1 MFAHLMLRRASAVGV
16 VAMGALAACSA
27 SDSMT
32 NGRSSMS
39 LSFATQGAS
48 SSASIS
54 ASSIP
59 VTNGGHTLDLT
70 AVTLGITKV
79 ELHDVTKGEME
90 NEGCDDGHG
99 CNAVVATPLEV
110 TLSATGGVVTAGTS
124 LVPPGTYREIGVKVG
139 TVRLVGTYDTKAFDV
154 TLPVNVEREME
165 FKPPVTVGGASD
177 PARNVTI
184 AVPLSTW
191 LTNSDGTL
199 VDPAKLA
206 TDSSLRAAVAQRIR
220 ASFKAFR
227 DDNKNNRDDDND
239 EHRD

>member
-1 MFAHLMLRRASAVGV
+1 MFAHSLLRRTSAVGV

-27 SDSMT
+27 SDSLT
-32 NGRSSMS
+32 NSRSSMS
-39 LSFATQGAS
+39 LSFAARSTSS
-48 SSASIS
+48 SSASVS

-59 VTNGGHTLDLT
+59 VTIGGHSLDLT

-79 ELHDVTKGEME
+79 ELHSVVKGEME

-99 CNAVVATPLEV
+99 CGKMVATPVEV
-110 TLSATGGVVTAGTS
+110 TLSATGGVVSAGTS
-124 LVPPGTYREIGVKVG
+124 LVPPGTYKEIGVKVG
-139 TVRLVGTYDTKAFDV
+139 TVRLVGTYDSKAFDV

-191 LTNSDGTL
+191 LMNSDGTL

-206 TDSSLRAAVAQRIR
+206 TDASLRAAVAQRIR

-227 DDNKNNRDDDND
+227 DDNKNDKDDDND
-239 EHRD
+239 ER

>member
-1 MFAHLMLRRASAVGV
+1 MFAHSLLRRTSAVGV

-27 SDSMT
+27 SDSLT
-32 NGRSSMS
+32 NSRSSMS
-39 LSFATQGAS
+39 LSFAARSASS
-48 SSASIS
+48 SSASVS

-59 VTNGGHTLDLT
+59 VTIGGHSLDLT

-79 ELHDVTKGEME
+79 ELHSVVKGEME

-99 CNAVVATPLEV
+99 CGKMVATPVEV
-110 TLSATGGVVTAGTS
+110 TLSATGGVVSPGTS
-124 LVPPGTYREIGVKVG
+124 LVPPGTYKEIGVKVG
-139 TVRLVGTYDTKAFDV
+139 TVRLVGTYDSKAFDV

-191 LTNSDGTL
+191 LINSDGTL

-206 TDSSLRAAVAQRIR
+206 TDASLRAAVAQRIR

-227 DDNKNNRDDDND
+227 DDNKNDKDDDND
-239 EHRD
+239 ER

>member
-1 MFAHLMLRRASAVGV
+1 MFALSMLRRGSAVGV
-16 VAMGALAACSA
+16 VALGALAACSA

-32 NGRSSMS
+32 NNRSTMS
-39 LSFATQGAS
+39 LSFAAPS
-48 SSASIS
+48 AAARSASMS
-54 ASSIP
+54 ASLVP

-79 ELHDVTKGEME
+79 ELHSVAKGEME

-99 CNAVVATPLEV
+99 CGKLVPTPVEV

-124 LVPPGTYREIGVKVG
+124 LVPPGTYKEIGVKVG

-165 FKPPVTVGGASD
+165 FKPPVTVGGATD
-177 PARNVTI
+177 PQRNVTI
-184 AVPLSTW
+184 SVPLSTW

-206 TDSSLRAAVAQRIR
+206 TDATLRAAVAQRIR

-227 DDNKNNRDDDND
+227 DDKKSNHDDDND
-239 EHRD
+239 EQH

>member
-1 MFAHLMLRRASAVGV
+1 MFAHLALRRVSAVGV

-32 NGRSSMS
+32 NSRSAMS
-39 LSFATQGAS
+39 LSFAAQGAS
-48 SSASIS
+48 SSSASVS

-59 VTNGGHTLDLT
+59 VTTGGHTLDLT

-79 ELHDVTKGEME
+79 EQHNVTKGEME

-99 CNAVVATPLEV
+99 CGAVVPTPVEV
-110 TLSATGGVVTAGTS
+110 TLSATGGVVTAGTT

-139 TVRLVGTYDTKAFDV
+139 TVRLVGTYDSKAFDV

-191 LTNSDGTL
+191 LKNADGTL

-206 TDSSLRAAVAQRIR
+206 TDASLRAAVAQRIR
-220 ASFKAFR
+220 ASLKAFR
-227 DDNKNNRDDDND
+227 DDNKNDLDDDND
-239 EHRD
+239 EH

>member
-1 MFAHLMLRRASAVGV
+1 MFALSMLRRASAVGV

-27 SDSMT
+27 SDTMT
-32 NGRSSMS
+32 NSHSAMS
-39 LSFATQGAS
+39 LSFAAQGATS
-48 SSASIS
+48 SSASVS

-59 VTNGGHTLDLT
+59 VTTGGHTLDLT
-70 AVTLGITKV
+70 TVTLGITKV

-99 CNAVVATPLEV
+99 CGAVVATPVDV
-110 TLSATGGVVTAGTS
+110 TLSATGGVVTASTG
-124 LVPPGTYREIGVKVG
+124 LVPPGTYREIAVKVG
-139 TVRLVGTYDTKAFDV
+139 TVRLVGTYDSKAFDV
-154 TLPVNVEREME
+154 LLPVNVEREME
-165 FKPPVTVGGASD
+165 FKPPVTVGGATD

-206 TDSSLRAAVAQRIR
+206 TDASLRAAVAQRIR
-220 ASFKAFR
+220 ASLKAFR
-227 DDNKNNRDDDND
+227 DDNKNDKDDDND
-239 EHRD
+239 EH

>member
-1 MFAHLMLRRASAVGV
+1 MLALSMLRRCSAVGV

-32 NGRSSMS
+32 NSRSSMS
-39 LSFATQGAS
+39 LSFAAQGAS
-48 SSASIS
+48 SPSASVS
-54 ASSIP
+54 ASVIP
-59 VTNGGHTLDLT
+59 VTNGGHSLDLT
-70 AVTLGITKV
+70 TVTLGITKV

-99 CNAVVATPLEV
+99 CDAVVATPVEV
-110 TLSATGGVVTAGTS
+110 KLSATGGVVTAGTS

-165 FKPPVTVGGASD
+165 FKPPVVVGGASD

-206 TDSSLRAAVAQRIR
+206 TDASLRAAVAQRIR

-227 DDNKNNRDDDND
+227 DDNKNNKDDDND
-239 EHRD
+239 EH

>member
-1 MFAHLMLRRASAVGV
+1 MFALSILRRTSAVGV
-16 VAMGALAACSA
+16 VAMGALAACSS

-32 NGRSSMS
+32 NSRSSMS
-39 LSFATQGAS
+39 LSFAAQGAS
-48 SSASIS
+48 SSSASVS

-59 VTNGGHTLDLT
+59 VTNGGHSLDLT

-79 ELHDVTKGEME
+79 ELHSVAKGEME

-99 CNAVVATPLEV
+99 CGKMVATPVEV

-124 LVPPGTYREIGVKVG
+124 LVPPGTYKEIGVKVG
-139 TVRLVGTYDTKAFDV
+139 TVRLVGTYDSKAFDV

-177 PARNVTI
+177 PQRNVTI

-199 VDPAKLA
+199 VDPSRLA
-206 TDSSLRAAVAQRIR
+206 TDASLRAAVAQRIR
-220 ASFKAFR
+220 ASLRAFR

-239 EHRD
+239 EH